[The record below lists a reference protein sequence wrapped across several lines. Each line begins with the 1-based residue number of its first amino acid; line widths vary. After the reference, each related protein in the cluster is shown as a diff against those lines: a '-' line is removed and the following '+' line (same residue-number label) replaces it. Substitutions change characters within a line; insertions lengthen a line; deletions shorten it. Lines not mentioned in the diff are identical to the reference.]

1 MQEKN
6 MKKLKMGLPK
16 GTLQKATFEIFA
28 KAGIK
33 IYSNDA
39 RAYKPSSN
47 DDELDITLFR
57 AQEIPGYVEQGVL
70 DCGIS
75 GYDWIC
81 ESSAVV
87 KEICELMYAKSGFS
101 PVRWVLAVPENS
113 GIKSAKGLV
122 NKRVATEIVNVA
134 KKYLRKKGVK
144 AEVEF
149 SWGATEVKVPDFV
162 DAIIELTET
171 GNSLRANKLKII
183 DEVLVS
189 TTRFFANPAAYRNPW
204 KREKMDSI
212 AILLEGALAA
222 QNMVGLKMNCRE
234 KDIKKI
240 INILPAMKKPTISK
254 LSLRDWVALEVV
266 LEENEVKKIIPELK
280 RAGAEGIIEYP
291 LNKVIP

>member
-1 MQEKN
+1 

>member
-1 MQEKN
+1 

-204 KREKMDSI
+204 KMEKMDSI